1 MNNLNFALIRIE
13 CCNQYKD
20 TPCRVALVGVKN
32 ALIVSQKEFLI
43 DPGDEYF
50 DFMSSGMTIDDLRG
64 KGSFEDHWK
73 DIYTFIQEYPM
84 LISTAD
90 GYDSDVLFNAIR
102 KYGIDCEALPYL
114 TAKNILR
121 KGIFAY
127 SYTFDNLCN
136 LLNVT
141 IGGKLPLD
149 FAIAWCEIIIGACK
163 TKEEN
168 DLLDFAEKNLLI
180 VGRISSEEYQKCAI
194 KRIYKTKEKEN
205 IDESL
210 FDVNHLFYK
219 QNVVFTGKLQ
229 YFDRNEAQNYVERIG
244 GVCPNGLS
252 KTTNYLVV
260 GVQNPSQVGSDGL
273 SEKQRKAIKYK
284 AEGVDIELLSET
296 DFIDIMGLQDVIDWR
311 KYIDDTFLAPLK
323 K

>member
-1 MNNLNFALIRIE
+1 MDNLNFALIRIE

-32 ALIVSQKEFLI
+32 ALIVSQKEFFI

-50 DFMSSGMTIDDLRG
+50 DFMSSGTTIDDLRG
-64 KGSFEDHWK
+64 KGSFEEHWK
-73 DIYTFIQEYPM
+73 DIYAFIQEYPM

-141 IGGKLPLD
+141 IDGKLPLD
-149 FAIAWCEIIIGACK
+149 FAVAWCEIIIGVCK

-194 KRIYKTKEKEN
+194 KRIYKATEKEN

-260 GVQNPSQVGSDGL
+260 GVQNPSQVGPDGL

-311 KYIDDTFLAPLK
+311 KYIDDTFLDPFK